1 MFSFDSF
8 DQIENYYK
16 DLRQSSN
23 PDIKIFIIGNKADLE
38 ERRVVKK
45 EEGMLL
51 KERLGLDYFEETSA
65 KTGYNIHKV
74 FSSLV

>member
-1 MFSFDSF
+1 MLSVDSF

-23 PDIKIFIIGNKADLE
+23 PDIKIYIIGNKADLE

-45 EEGMLL
+45 VQGTLL

-65 KTGYNIHKV
+65 KTGYNIQKV
-74 FSSLV
+74 FKFLL